1 VNYAIAHDKFI
12 MMQFDL
18 LFRYFSAPE
27 KLWSNVHDVVQ
38 HLPIRQYIVSNI
50 MWNTSPQELY
60 KTAMLI

>member
-27 KLWSNVHDVVQ
+27 KL
-38 HLPIRQYIVSNI
+38 
-50 MWNTSPQELY
+50 
-60 KTAMLI
+60 